1 MSILELN
8 GIFRTYERGIPV
20 LEDVDLSIEAGE
32 VVGLLGENGAGKTTL
47 ITIALGL
54 LHPQKGSVQ
63 LFGKDPQK
71 HPVATKRRVGYVSE
85 NQTLPPQLRIRDILA
100 MHRELFGTWD
110 EKVELEL
117 LDRFEFT
124 GNERIGKLSKGQARR
139 VAVVCAITHRPELL
153 LLDEPAG
160 GFDPAA
166 RREFLEV
173 ALQFLANEGSA
184 ILFSSHQMNDVE
196 RIASRICMLRRGR
209 KIIDQSLD
217 TLQESAVLVTAGG
230 GTQAHLETM
239 RGLQGCLS
247 ARFSNGE
254 LRSVVMGTQPEVNG
268 RLSPEIMA
276 NGGRLSSVSLEDL
289 FIELVEGRD

>member
-8 GIFRTYERGIPV
+8 GILRSYERGIPV
-20 LEDVDLSIEAGE
+20 LENVDLSIEAGE

-47 ITIALGL
+47 IKIALGL
-54 LHPQKGSVQ
+54 LHPQEGTVR
-63 LFGKDPQK
+63 LFGKDPTV

-85 NQTLPPQLRIRDILA
+85 NQVLPPQLRIIDVLA
-100 MHRELFGTWD
+100 MHRELFSSWD
-110 EKVELEL
+110 EAVELDL

-124 GNERIGKLSKGQARR
+124 GRERIGKLSKGQARR
-139 VAVVCAITHRPELL
+139 VAVICAITHRPELL

-196 RIASRICMLRRGR
+196 RIASRICMLRRGQ

-217 TLQESAVLVTAGG
+217 SLQESAILVTAGG
-230 GTQAHLETM
+230 GTTAHLQSM
-239 RGLQGCLS
+239 RDIQGCLS
-247 ARFSNGE
+247 ARLSNGE
-254 LRSVVMGTQPEVNG
+254 LRSVIMGSRLEVDQRLTSAIRENEP
-268 RLSPEIMA
+268 RLSAI
-276 NGGRLSSVSLEDL
+276 SLEEL
-289 FIELVEGRD
+289 FIELVEGRP